1 MQSVELHLH
10 TTFSLLDGLNDS
22 AEYMK
27 RAKELGMTHMA
38 ITDHGTL
45 SGHRA
50 HQRAGKEAGIIPILG
65 CEMYISA
72 TDRFDRRAIAKR
84 DDNTSAY
91 NHLTVLSQDETGLR
105 NLNRLSEIAW
115 TEGFYSKPRMD
126 LEVLEEYSE
135 GLIILSGCYG
145 GLISE
150 AILAGAEH
158 QASMLTDQFK
168 RIFGDRFFIEIQGHN
183 PPELNAGLLALAKKY
198 KVRPVVTSDCHYA
211 RKEDLWMEDAMLI
224 LSTQQKPVKGI
235 DFEKSRQM
243 DFIERYNYL
252 YPERPLTFQ
261 EYEIFLRS
269 YEEHR
274 ILLEKQGIGT
284 EAIDNTLRVA
294 EMIGEYP
301 YYEGLD
307 LLPKLDKGQDPNKVL
322 WEMVLKG
329 AAERGTLG
337 VPEYDERRK
346 VDMSIIEQKD
356 MAIYFIIEA
365 EAIQRG
371 KAKGMMFGPGRGS
384 GAGFLPNYELGI
396 TNVDP
401 VKYGLLSFRFL
412 DPGRDDEPDIDTDVQ
427 RSRRGEFKDDM
438 TREHKHIASIATF
451 GVFQGKSAIRAAARV
466 FAIPLGEVNR
476 AMKGADW
483 PINFFEQF
491 EASEKGAPFAK
502 KYPEVMRLAK
512 FMHGRLEKTG
522 IHAGGLILSNQ
533 PINEY
538 APMQTAKDPND
549 DSAPRIPL
557 VALDMNEIADI
568 GFIKYDFLGL
578 KALDIITG
586 TLKDIKERHGKDID
600 LDKLPLDDPKVYESI
615 STGYTKGV
623 FQVEAVPYTSLVLK
637 MGGLKN
643 FDELVASNALVRPGA
658 ANSTAGAA
666 FIARRKGE
674 EPSQYFHPDMEA
686 FTKDTYGT
694 VIYQEQVMLT
704 MTELAGM
711 SMSDANKV
719 RKIIGKKRDVKEF
732 EAYKAKFVDGAS
744 KKVSKAVAEGLW
756 HDFEAH
762 AGYSFNKS
770 HAVAYSML
778 SYWTAWLKLYYPIE
792 FMKNVL
798 AEEDEN
804 DYILDYLIEAKRL
817 GLRIMLPNV
826 NLSGINFEIQR
837 DEKGE
842 FIRFGLSNIKYISG
856 KLAHRLE
863 AIRPFNSY
871 EELAEAVKKKGSG
884 LNTRVL
890 QALNAIG
897 GAVFPDNPRRG
908 DERSNF
914 FEYLNIPA
922 FETKEIPVTMREQ
935 FQPLDEYDEND
946 AFVSMGMVRGIKTG
960 DGWARLDIVD
970 ETGSQGVFTDEHT
983 PIEKGNL
990 YVFLIANNRVSRY
1003 VAIKDIPEGG
1013 DFVDFL
1019 AAESFPD
1026 IPDSMLRVVSFRT
1039 KKTKKGDRMADV
1051 VFSDNEKD
1059 LIGAVVFPQKFHEAF
1074 TKLRPGA
1081 VVDVK
1086 LSKTKDGNGFFV
1098 DRIL

>member
-22 AEYMK
+22 EEYMV

-50 HQRAGKEAGIIPILG
+50 HQRAGKEAGITPILG

-91 NHLTVLSQDETGLR
+91 NHLTVLSQNALGLR

-115 TEGFYSKPRMD
+115 TEGFYSKPRID
-126 LEVLEEYSE
+126 LEVLEEYSN
-135 GLIILSGCYG
+135 GLIVLSGCYG

-150 AILAGAEH
+150 AILAGLD
-158 QASMLTDQFK
+158 QKASMLTHEFK

-183 PPELNAGLLALAKKY
+183 PPELNAGLLALADRH
-198 KVRPVVTSDCHYA
+198 KVLPVVTSDCHYA

-224 LSTQQKPVKGI
+224 LSTGQKPIKGF
-235 DFEKSRQM
+235 DFDKSRKM

-269 YEEHR
+269 YEDHR
-274 ILLEKQGIGT
+274 ILLERQGID
-284 EAIDNTLRVA
+284 EQAIKNTLRVA
-294 EMIGEYP
+294 EMIGDYP
-301 YYEGLD
+301 YHQGLD
-307 LLPKLDKGQDPNKVL
+307 LLPKLDNNRDPMEVL
-322 WEMVLKG
+322 WDMVNKG

-337 VPEYDERRK
+337 IPEYDERRR
-346 VDMSIIEQKD
+346 VDMDIIAQKD

-365 EAIQRG
+365 EAVQWG
-371 KAKGMMFGPGRGS
+371 KSQDIMFGPGRGS
-384 GAGFLPNYELGI
+384 GAGFLPSYELGI

-401 VKYGLLSFRFL
+401 VKFGLLSFRFL
-412 DPGRDDEPDIDTDVQ
+412 DPGREDEPDIDTDIQ
-427 RSRRGEFKDDM
+427 RRRRGEFKDKM
-438 TREHKHIASIATF
+438 TRQHKHIASIATF
-451 GVFQGKSAIRAAARV
+451 GVFQGKSALRSASRV

-476 AMKGADW
+476 ALKGADW

-491 EASEKGAPFAK
+491 EASEKGKAFAK
-502 KYPEVMRLAK
+502 AYPEVLRLAK

-549 DSAPRIPL
+549 EAAPRIPL

-578 KALDIITG
+578 KALDIIVD

-600 LDKLPLDDPKVYESI
+600 LDRLPLDDPRVFDSI
-615 STGYTKGV
+615 SHGYTKGV
-623 FQVEAVPYTSLVLK
+623 FQVEATPYTNLVVK

-674 EPSQYFHPDMEA
+674 EPSSYPHPDMEE
-686 FTKDTYGT
+686 FTRDTYGT

-732 EAYKAKFVDGAS
+732 EQYKKLFVDGAS
-744 KKVSKAVAEGLW
+744 KKVSKSVAEGLW

-798 AEEDEN
+798 KNEDEK
-804 DYILDYLIEAKRL
+804 DAILDYLIEAKRL
-817 GLRIMLPNV
+817 GLRIVLPNV
-826 NLSGINFEIQR
+826 NLSGINFEIQS
-837 DEKGE
+837 DERGE

-856 KLAHRLE
+856 KLAHRLDR
-863 AIRPFNSY
+863 IRPFKTY
-871 EELAEAVKKKGSG
+871 AELAEAVLAKNSG

-890 QALNAIG
+890 QALNAVG
-897 GAVFPDNPRRG
+897 GAIFPDNPRRG
-908 DERSNF
+908 DERSNY

-922 FETKEIPVTMREQ
+922 FETKEVPVEMKAQ
-935 FQPLDEYDEND
+935 FQSLDEFSEDD
-946 AFVSMGMVRGIKTG
+946 AFVSMGMVRAIKTG
-960 DGWARLDIVD
+960 AGWSRLDIVD
-970 ETGSQGVFTDEHT
+970 ESGSAGVFHDEHT

-990 YVFLIANNRVSRY
+990 YVFLISNNRVVRY
-1003 VAIKDIPEGG
+1003 IPIKDIPEGG

-1019 AAESFPD
+1019 TAESFPD
-1026 IPDSMLRVVSFRT
+1026 IPDTMLRVVSFKS

-1051 VFSDNEKD
+1051 VLCDNEKE
-1059 LIGAVVFPQKFHEAF
+1059 LIGAMVFPQKFHEAF

-1086 LSKTKDGNGFFV
+1086 LAKTKDGGAFFV